1 MSNLTL
7 GQRAIGP
14 RDGDTLTLSN
24 QWAKVTITFQADESG
39 PGYSAPA
46 QYVVHG
52 DLLEHRAQTK
62 TFRTA
67 GAAISYAMQSLAA
80 YQDGRAD

>member
-14 RDGDTLTLSN
+14 RPGDTMTLSN
-24 QWAKVTITFQADESG
+24 QFARVTITLDCAAGQPDS
-39 PGYSAPA
+39 
-46 QYVVHG
+46 YVVEG
-52 DLLEHRAQTK
+52 DLLDSRAQTK
-62 TFRTA
+62 EFRTA

-80 YQDGRAD
+80 YQDGRGD